1 MDNEVG
7 VKLNYMK
14 RINLGNYQHKE
25 YAIELNGTES
35 QLDEQFA
42 NKREKL
48 QGFIE
53 GMENLVDLAHAANQ
67 LKARLPED
75 PGSTGGNGSN

>member
-1 MDNEVG
+1 MENEVG

-14 RINLGNYQHKE
+14 RVNLGNYQHKE

-35 QLDEQFA
+35 QLKEQFE
-42 NKREKL
+42 NKKKQL

-53 GMENLVDLAHAANQ
+53 GLEDLVDLAQAANQ
-67 LKARLPED
+67 LKKRLPETPEAD
-75 PGSTGGNGSN
+75 

>member
-1 MDNEVG
+1 MENEVG

-35 QLDEQFA
+35 QLDEQFK
-42 NKREKL
+42 NKKEKL

-53 GMENLVDLAHAANQ
+53 GMESLVDLAHAANQ
-67 LKARLPED
+67 LKARMPQD
-75 PGSTGGNGSN
+75 PGGNGSN